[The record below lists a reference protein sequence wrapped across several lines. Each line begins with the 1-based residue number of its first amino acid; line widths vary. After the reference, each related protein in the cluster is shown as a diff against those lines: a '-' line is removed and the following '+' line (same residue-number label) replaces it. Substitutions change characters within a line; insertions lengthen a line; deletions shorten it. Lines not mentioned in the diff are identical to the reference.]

1 MPTWLLHIYW
11 VWFYFSNVNFLQLSI
26 RPFFN
31 PAEILSVMLVPL
43 GVFFGGG
50 WAPRTYQS
58 HKMELVINGLKD
70 IFWAPAIGTF
80 EIHKSY
86 PSFYEPS
93 LSIGPYHHC
102 STMYYEWR
110 IVKIC
115 EDIGTMGT
123 YLGTYRFFSSR
134 LSQGKVWCFLSQ
146 GNAHVVNQ
154 GELNRLR
161 GQDVKGPEKT
171 WMDRNCGSMGQWNR
185 RMFES
190 KKRSNFIKIYGF
202 EVRTWTNYC
211 KWTLPIFGRP
221 AMPQRF
227 SWRSNHWPLQTQTAF
242 DSWRLYS
249 LYTSKIG
256 ESQRSCSWQGPHIRF
271 IGETGLEDPK
281 WWPVDLVFG
290 LATHTFVF
298 ERSWLPLAHSIS
310 KYWMSFQPW
319 CNSFRTWEVA
329 FERRVRSIHQ
339 HMGVVL
345 KPMQDF

>member
-1 MPTWLLHIYW
+1 MHMSWIRVSWTGSVARMSRDPRRLGWIETVAAWD
-11 VWFYFSNVNFLQLSI
+11 NGTEGCLSQ
-26 RPFFN
+26 RKDQ
-31 PAEILSVMLVPL
+31 ILSKFMV
-43 GVFFGGG
+43 
-50 WAPRTYQS
+50 
-58 HKMELVINGLKD
+58 
-70 IFWAPAIGTF
+70 
-80 EIHKSY
+80 
-86 PSFYEPS
+86 
-93 LSIGPYHHC
+93 
-102 STMYYEWR
+102 
-110 IVKIC
+110 
-115 EDIGTMGT
+115 
-123 YLGTYRFFSSR
+123 
-134 LSQGKVWCFLSQ
+134 
-146 GNAHVVNQ
+146 
-154 GELNRLR
+154 
-161 GQDVKGPEKT
+161 
-171 WMDRNCGSMGQWNR
+171 
-185 RMFES
+185 
-190 KKRSNFIKIYGF
+190 F

-319 CNSFRTWEVA
+319 CDSFRTWEVA
-329 FERRVRSIHQ
+329 FERTVRSIHQ